1 MDFLPTTSGTGC
13 NEVSRY
19 CIHTG
24 HLTLY
29 LHDWTDMKR
38 LLSVDWLLRVPLAIV
53 FLQQGITK
61 LPISAEEAAS
71 YDLPMLVWFFV
82 VFGEIGAGLGL
93 IAGGLIQKLWNT
105 IADLTT
111 RFSGF
116 VIGSIATGVIWIGQP
131 ESLIDVL
138 LYDNLHVFLWAGGLF
153 FALKGNDR

>member
-1 MDFLPTTSGTGC
+1 
-13 NEVSRY
+13 
-19 CIHTG
+19 
-24 HLTLY
+24 
-29 LHDWTDMKR
+29 MKR

-53 FLQQGITK
+53 FLQQGVTK

-71 YDLPMLVWFFV
+71 YELPMLVWFFV

-93 IAGGLIQKLWNT
+93 IAGGLIQKLWNV
-105 IADLTT
+105 IADLIT